1 MQNIR
6 KQKGMSF
13 FGWLAILV
21 LVAFFAS
28 AAFKLIPHY
37 MDNSALE
44 KAIMAVEEDKTV
56 GDKIITIAGIHGKV
70 SEIAETTIV
79 METMSGKLKIE
90 KSSISAEMSLK
101 LNEKK

>member
-1 MQNIR
+1 MNPTLIIQ
-6 KQKGMSF
+6 
-13 FGWLAILV
+13 LV
-21 LVAFFAS
+21 LMLGVFYF
-28 AAFKLIPHY
+28 LIIMPK
-37 MDNSALE
+37 NKKIKLE
-44 KAIMAVEEDKTV
+44 KNFLANLKA

-90 KSSISAEMSLK
+90 KSSISAEMSVK

>member
-1 MQNIR
+1 MNSTLIIQ
-6 KQKGMSF
+6 
-13 FGWLAILV
+13 LV
-21 LVAFFAS
+21 LMIAVFYF
-28 AAFKLIPHY
+28 LIIMPK
-37 MDNSALE
+37 NKKIKLE
-44 KAIMAVEEDKTV
+44 KNFLADLKA

-70 SEIAETTIV
+70 AEIAETTIV

>member
-1 MQNIR
+1 MNSTLIIQ
-6 KQKGMSF
+6 
-13 FGWLAILV
+13 LV
-21 LVAFFAS
+21 LMLGVFYF
-28 AAFKLIPHY
+28 LIIMPK
-37 MDNSALE
+37 NKKIKLE
-44 KAIMAVEEDKTV
+44 KTFLANLKA

-70 SEIAETTIV
+70 SEIAEATIV

>member
-1 MQNIR
+1 MNSTLIIQ
-6 KQKGMSF
+6 
-13 FGWLAILV
+13 LV
-21 LVAFFAS
+21 LMLGVFYF
-28 AAFKLIPHY
+28 LIIMPK
-37 MDNSALE
+37 NKKIKLE
-44 KAIMAVEEDKTV
+44 KTFLANLKA

-101 LNEKK
+101 VNEKK

>member
-1 MQNIR
+1 
-6 KQKGMSF
+6 MSPM
-13 FGWLAILV
+13 LIAQLV
-21 LVAFFAS
+21 LMIGVFYF
-28 AAFKLIPHY
+28 LIIMPK
-37 MDNSALE
+37 NKKIKLE
-44 KAIMAVEEDKTV
+44 KQFLTDLKT

>member
-1 MQNIR
+1 MNSTLIIQ
-6 KQKGMSF
+6 
-13 FGWLAILV
+13 LV
-21 LVAFFAS
+21 LMLAVFYF
-28 AAFKLIPHY
+28 LIIMPK
-37 MDNSALE
+37 NKKVKLE
-44 KAIMAVEEDKTV
+44 KTFLANLKA
-56 GDKIITIAGIHGKV
+56 GDKIVTIAGIHGKV

>member
-1 MQNIR
+1 MNSTLIIQ
-6 KQKGMSF
+6 
-13 FGWLAILV
+13 LV
-21 LVAFFAS
+21 LMLGVFYF
-28 AAFKLIPHY
+28 LIIMPK
-37 MDNSALE
+37 NKKIKLE
-44 KAIMAVEEDKTV
+44 KTFLANLKA
-56 GDKIITIAGIHGKV
+56 GDRIITIAGIHGKV

>member
-1 MQNIR
+1 MDLKTYLPIIA
-6 KQKGMSF
+6 MIAVF
-13 FGWLAILV
+13 YFLIV
-21 LVAFFAS
+21 LPKNKEAKKIKEF
-28 AAFKLIPHY
+28 LT
-37 MDNSALE
+37 NL
-44 KAIMAVEEDKTV
+44 KT

>member
-1 MQNIR
+1 MNSTLIIQ
-6 KQKGMSF
+6 
-13 FGWLAILV
+13 LV
-21 LVAFFAS
+21 LMLGVFYF
-28 AAFKLIPHY
+28 LIIMPK
-37 MDNSALE
+37 NKKIKLE
-44 KAIMAVEEDKTV
+44 KSFLSNLKA

>member
-1 MQNIR
+1 MNPTLIIQ
-6 KQKGMSF
+6 
-13 FGWLAILV
+13 LV
-21 LVAFFAS
+21 LMLGVFYF
-28 AAFKLIPHY
+28 LIIMPK
-37 MDNSALE
+37 NKKIKLE
-44 KAIMAVEEDKTV
+44 KTFLSNLKA

-70 SEIAETTIV
+70 SEIAESTIV

>member
-1 MQNIR
+1 MNSTLIIQ
-6 KQKGMSF
+6 
-13 FGWLAILV
+13 LV
-21 LVAFFAS
+21 LMLGVFYF
-28 AAFKLIPHY
+28 LIIMPK
-37 MDNSALE
+37 NKKIKLE
-44 KAIMAVEEDKTV
+44 KTFLANLKA

-101 LNEKK
+101 VNEKKQFNSQT

>member
-1 MQNIR
+1 MNSTLIIQ
-6 KQKGMSF
+6 
-13 FGWLAILV
+13 LV
-21 LVAFFAS
+21 LMIAVFYF
-28 AAFKLIPHY
+28 LIIMPK
-37 MDNSALE
+37 NKKIKLE
-44 KAIMAVEEDKTV
+44 KTFLANLKA

-90 KSSISAEMSLK
+90 KSSISAEMSVK

>member
-1 MQNIR
+1 MNSTLIIQ
-6 KQKGMSF
+6 
-13 FGWLAILV
+13 LV
-21 LVAFFAS
+21 LMLAVFYF
-28 AAFKLIPHY
+28 LIIMPK
-37 MDNSALE
+37 NKKIKLE
-44 KAIMAVEEDKTV
+44 KTFLANLKA
-56 GDKIITIAGIHGKV
+56 GDKIVTIAGIHGKV

>member
-1 MQNIR
+1 MNSTLIIQ
-6 KQKGMSF
+6 
-13 FGWLAILV
+13 LV
-21 LVAFFAS
+21 LMLGVFYF
-28 AAFKLIPHY
+28 LIIMPK
-37 MDNSALE
+37 NKKIKLE
-44 KAIMAVEEDKTV
+44 KTFLANLKA

>member
-1 MQNIR
+1 
-6 KQKGMSF
+6 MSPLVI
-13 FGWLAILV
+13 GQLV
-21 LVAFFAS
+21 LMIGVFYF
-28 AAFKLIPHY
+28 LIIMPK
-37 MDNSALE
+37 NKKIKLE
-44 KAIMAVEEDKTV
+44 KTFLANLKA
-56 GDKIITIAGIHGKV
+56 GDKIVTVAGIHGKV

>member
-1 MQNIR
+1 MNSTLIIQ
-6 KQKGMSF
+6 
-13 FGWLAILV
+13 LV
-21 LVAFFAS
+21 LMLGVFYF
-28 AAFKLIPHY
+28 LIIMPK
-37 MDNSALE
+37 NKKIKLE
-44 KAIMAVEEDKTV
+44 KTFLANLKT

-90 KSSISAEMSLK
+90 KSSISAEMRLK

>member
-1 MQNIR
+1 
-6 KQKGMSF
+6 MSPLVI
-13 FGWLAILV
+13 GQLV
-21 LVAFFAS
+21 LMIGVFYF
-28 AAFKLIPHY
+28 LIIMPK
-37 MDNSALE
+37 NKKIKLE
-44 KAIMAVEEDKTV
+44 KTFLANLKA

-101 LNEKK
+101 VNEKK

>member
-1 MQNIR
+1 MNSTLIIQ
-6 KQKGMSF
+6 
-13 FGWLAILV
+13 LV
-21 LVAFFAS
+21 LMLGVFYF
-28 AAFKLIPHY
+28 LIIMPK
-37 MDNSALE
+37 NKKIKLE
-44 KAIMAVEEDKTV
+44 KNFLANLKA

>member
-1 MQNIR
+1 
-6 KQKGMSF
+6 MSPLVI
-13 FGWLAILV
+13 GQLV
-21 LVAFFAS
+21 LMIGVFYF
-28 AAFKLIPHY
+28 LIIMPK
-37 MDNSALE
+37 NKKIKLE
-44 KAIMAVEEDKTV
+44 KNFLAELKA

>member
-1 MQNIR
+1 MNSTLIIQ
-6 KQKGMSF
+6 
-13 FGWLAILV
+13 LV
-21 LVAFFAS
+21 LMLGVFYF
-28 AAFKLIPHY
+28 LIIMPK
-37 MDNSALE
+37 NKKIKLE
-44 KAIMAVEEDKTV
+44 KTFLANLKA

-90 KSSISAEMSLK
+90 KSSISAEMSVK

>member
-1 MQNIR
+1 MDPMLIVQ
-6 KQKGMSF
+6 
-13 FGWLAILV
+13 LV
-21 LVAFFAS
+21 LMIGVFYFLIILPKNK
-28 AAFKLIPHY
+28 KLK
-37 MDNSALE
+37 LE
-44 KAIMAVEEDKTV
+44 KTFLTNLKA

-90 KSSISAEMSLK
+90 KSAISAEMSLK

>member
-1 MQNIR
+1 MDLKTYLPIIA
-6 KQKGMSF
+6 MI
-13 FGWLAILV
+13 AIFYFLIV
-21 LVAFFAS
+21 LPKNKEAKKIKEF
-28 AAFKLIPHY
+28 LTH
-37 MDNSALE
+37 L
-44 KAIMAVEEDKTV
+44 KT

>member
-1 MQNIR
+1 MNSTLIIQ
-6 KQKGMSF
+6 
-13 FGWLAILV
+13 LV
-21 LVAFFAS
+21 LMLAVFYF
-28 AAFKLIPHY
+28 LIIMPK
-37 MDNSALE
+37 NKKIKLE
-44 KAIMAVEEDKTV
+44 KTFLANLKA

>member
-1 MQNIR
+1 
-6 KQKGMSF
+6 MSPLVI
-13 FGWLAILV
+13 GQLV
-21 LVAFFAS
+21 LMIGVFYF
-28 AAFKLIPHY
+28 LIIMPK
-37 MDNSALE
+37 NKKIKLE
-44 KAIMAVEEDKTV
+44 KTFLANLKA

>member
-1 MQNIR
+1 MNSTLIIQ
-6 KQKGMSF
+6 
-13 FGWLAILV
+13 LV
-21 LVAFFAS
+21 LMLAVFYF
-28 AAFKLIPHY
+28 LIVMPK
-37 MDNSALE
+37 NKKIKLE
-44 KAIMAVEEDKTV
+44 KTFLANLKA
-56 GDKIITIAGIHGKV
+56 GDKIVTIAGIHGKV